1 MQKRKGCQDIVCS
14 IVACYWPD
22 CNSQR
27 AIENLKK
34 ILDEPS
40 LDGKYELE
48 IIDILGHPHLADE
61 DKNIA
66 TPVLIRM
73 LPPPLNTIIGDLN
86 KKETVLLGL
95 DVVELNEE
103 LKNERKRE

>member
-1 MQKRKGCQDIVCS
+1 MQQRKGCQDE
-14 IVACYWPD
+14 ACNKVVYYWPD

-40 LDGKYELE
+40 LDGKYALE
-48 IIDILGHPHLADE
+48 IIDFLEHPHLADE
-61 DKNIA
+61 GKNIA
-66 TPVLIRM
+66 TPVLIKK
-73 LPPPLNTIIGDLN
+73 LPPPLNKIIGDLN
-86 KKETVLLGL
+86 NKEKVLLGL

-103 LKNERKRE
+103 SIK